1 MNEIR
6 PENINSNVWYRLT
19 KTFQQ
24 NRATGAYLFIGP
36 KGLGKLEIAFEFM
49 FLDEELNQRRELVW
63 KGGHSDVIILKPQIE
78 EKGDRIREKQISLEE
93 TQEALKKFGYCLAE
107 AQKKFLI
114 IQSAEQLT
122 DKASNSLLK
131 TIEELSENY
140 FVILITSDENRILK
154 TIQSRCQRVHFN
166 LKSDQE
172 IEKFVKEK
180 AGNLK
185 LEKDLLKDL
194 VFLSRG
200 RIKEAKKYLENSEH
214 RKKSLKKLDIFKQAL
229 KGDLNQGFKI
239 ANEETKN
246 KEEFLENLDDW
257 LYYLSN
263 FLKDNIL
270 TDQDL
275 KIQKKVFEIVKIL
288 NENKKIL
295 TENQNVNLRL
305 LMENFFVRIK

>member
-114 IQSAEQLT
+114 IQSAEQST

>member
-1 MNEIR
+1 VNEIR

>member
-1 MNEIR
+1 
-6 PENINSNVWYRLT
+6 
-19 KTFQQ
+19 
-24 NRATGAYLFIGP
+24 
-36 KGLGKLEIAFEFM
+36 
-49 FLDEELNQRRELVW
+49 LVW

-288 NENKKIL
+288 IENKKIL

>member
-1 MNEIR
+1 MIKPKE
-6 PENINSNVWYRLT
+6 INSVVWNRLT

-36 KGLGKLEIAFEFM
+36 RGLGKLEMAFEFM
-49 FLDEELNQRRELVW
+49 FLDEKLNQRRELVR

-78 EKGDRIREKQISLEE
+78 EKEDRVREKQISLEE

-107 AQKKFLI
+107 AQKKFLV

-131 TIEELSENY
+131 TIEELPQNY
-140 FVILITSDENRILK
+140 FIIMVTSDENRVLK
-154 TIQSRCQRVHFN
+154 TIQSRCQRIHFN

-172 IEKFVKEK
+172 IEKFVEER
-180 AGNLK
+180 AGNLN
-185 LEKDLLKDL
+185 LEKDLTKDL

-200 RIKEAKKYLENSEH
+200 RIKKVEKHLENSEY
-214 RKKSLKKLDIFKQAL
+214 RKISLKKLDIFKQAL
-229 KGDLNQGFKI
+229 RGDLSQGFKI

-270 TDQDL
+270 ADQDL

-288 NENKKIL
+288 NQNKKIL

>member
-1 MNEIR
+1 MIKPKE
-6 PENINSNVWYRLT
+6 INSVVWNRLT

-36 KGLGKLEIAFEFM
+36 RGLGKLEMAFEFM
-49 FLDEELNQRRELVW
+49 FLDEKLNQRRELVR

-78 EKGDRIREKQISLEE
+78 EKEDRVREKQISLEE

-107 AQKKFLI
+107 AQKKFLV

-131 TIEELSENY
+131 TIEELPQNY
-140 FVILITSDENRILK
+140 FIILVTSDENRVLK
-154 TIQSRCQRVHFN
+154 TIQSRCQRIHFN

-172 IEKFVKEK
+172 IEKFVEER
-180 AGNLK
+180 AGNLN
-185 LEKDLLKDL
+185 LEKDLTKDL

-200 RIKEAKKYLENSEH
+200 RIKEVEKHLENSEY
-214 RKKSLKKLDIFKQAL
+214 RKISLKKLDIFKQAL
-229 KGDLNQGFKI
+229 RGDLSQGFKI

-270 TDQDL
+270 ADQDL

-288 NENKKIL
+288 NQNKKIL

>member
-1 MNEIR
+1 MLYPQI
-6 PENINSNVWYRLT
+6 INKTVWHRLT

-36 KGLGKLEIAFEFM
+36 RGLGKLEMAFEFM
-49 FLDEELNQRRELVW
+49 FLDEKLNQRRELVR

-78 EKGDRIREKQISLEE
+78 EKEDRVREKQISLEE

-107 AQKKFLI
+107 AQKKFLV

-131 TIEELSENY
+131 TIEELPQNY
-140 FVILITSDENRILK
+140 FIILVTSDENRVLK
-154 TIQSRCQRVHFN
+154 TIQSRCQRIHFN

-172 IEKFVKEK
+172 IEKFVEER
-180 AGNLK
+180 AGNLN
-185 LEKDLLKDL
+185 LEKDLTKDL

-200 RIKEAKKYLENSEH
+200 RIKEVEKHLENSEY
-214 RKKSLKKLDIFKQAL
+214 RKISLKKLDIFKQAL
-229 KGDLNQGFKI
+229 RGDLSQGFKI

-270 TDQDL
+270 ADQDL

-288 NENKKIL
+288 NQNKKIL

>member
-1 MNEIR
+1 MIKPKE
-6 PENINSNVWYRLT
+6 INSVVWNRLT

-24 NRATGAYLFIGP
+24 NRATGSYLFIGP
-36 KGLGKLEIAFEFM
+36 RGLGKLEMAFEFM
-49 FLDEELNQRRELVW
+49 FLDEKLNQRRELVR

-140 FVILITSDENRILK
+140 FIILVTSDENRVLK

-185 LEKDLLKDL
+185 LEKNLLKDL

-200 RIKEAKKYLENSEH
+200 RIKEAEKYLESSEH
-214 RKKSLKKLDIFKQAL
+214 RSASLKKLDIFKQAL
-229 KGDLNQGFKI
+229 RGDLNQGFKI